1 MKLARVS
8 IRDRPATAAWLIA
21 STGVMPRRG
30 IFVLQGGCVRLL
42 IVALGAGLGGVSRYL
57 LQGWILERTGPSI
70 LALFVIN
77 VSGSFALGL
86 VTTLAVERNL
96 INPDIRLLLTTGFLG
111 GYTTFSSWMLESFQL
126 LEVGNIMR
134 ASVNVLGSAIIGLVG
149 VYLGIVAGRIA

>member
-1 MKLARVS
+1 M
-8 IRDRPATAAWLIA
+8 RPTRCGYPWLIA
-21 STGVMPRRG
+21 STGSVPCRG
-30 IFVLQGGCVRLL
+30 IFLCIRGGTLRGLL
-42 IVALGAGLGGVSRYL
+42 VALGAGLGGVSRYL

>member
-1 MKLARVS
+1 MRV
-8 IRDRPATAAWLIA
+8 
-21 STGVMPRRG
+21 
-30 IFVLQGGCVRLL
+30 L

-57 LQGWILERTGPSI
+57 IQGWILERTGPSI
-70 LALFVIN
+70 LALFAIN
-77 VSGSFALGL
+77 VSGAFALGL

-126 LEVGNIMR
+126 LEVGNIVR

>member
-1 MKLARVS
+1 MR
-8 IRDRPATAAWLIA
+8 I
-21 STGVMPRRG
+21 
-30 IFVLQGGCVRLL
+30 L

-70 LALFVIN
+70 LALFAVN
-77 VSGSFALGL
+77 VSGAFALGL

-126 LEVGNIMR
+126 MEAGNLVR
-134 ASVNVLGSAIIGLVG
+134 AAVNVVGSAVVGLVV
-149 VYLGIVAGRIA
+149 VYLGSVAGRIA

>member
-1 MKLARVS
+1 MR
-8 IRDRPATAAWLIA
+8 I
-21 STGVMPRRG
+21 
-30 IFVLQGGCVRLL
+30 L

-70 LALFVIN
+70 LALFAVN
-77 VSGSFALGL
+77 VSGAFALGL

-126 LEVGNIMR
+126 LEAGNLMR
-134 ASVNVLGSAIIGLVG
+134 AAVNVVGSAVIGLAA